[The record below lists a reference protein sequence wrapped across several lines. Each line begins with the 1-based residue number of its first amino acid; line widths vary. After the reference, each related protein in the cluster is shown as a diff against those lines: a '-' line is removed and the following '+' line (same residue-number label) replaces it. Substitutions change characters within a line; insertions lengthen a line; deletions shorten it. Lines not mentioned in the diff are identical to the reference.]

1 MLYRQTKIN
10 SMATKTADSIEHLSS
25 TEAIKKLKQI
35 AEDTNICQFVSNL
48 TQLPL
53 DARPMATQKV
63 DEQGN
68 IWFLSGASS
77 HKNKHIEADPRVQ
90 LLYANNKGYE
100 YLSVY
105 GKATITRDRQ
115 KIEEMW
121 TEIAKAWFKG
131 GKEDPDLTVIKVT
144 PEDAYYWDTKS
155 NKLVS
160 LVKILASA
168 VTGASSDNGIEGN
181 LNV

>member
-1 MLYRQTKIN
+1 
-10 SMATKTADSIEHLSS
+10 MATKTADSVEHLSS
-25 TEAIKKLKQI
+25 DEAIKKLKQI

-48 TQLPL
+48 THLPL

-77 HKNKHIEADPRVQ
+77 HKNQHIQSDPRVQ

-100 YLSVY
+100 YLSVF
-105 GKATITRDRQ
+105 GKASITKDRQ
-115 KIEEMW
+115 IIEEMW
-121 TEIAKAWFKG
+121 TDMAKAWFKG
-131 GKEDPDLTVIKVT
+131 GKDDPDLTVIKVT

-160 LVKILASA
+160 LVKIMASA
-168 VTGASSDNGIEGN
+168 VSGAQSDNGVEGK
-181 LNV
+181 LDVR